1 MIHEDT
7 NFTSKNIQKHHCKF
21 CDFGCSKIGDWNR
34 HKTTLKHKKEEE
46 RYKMIQNDTTKTSIY
61 IHQYVCDCGKEYK
74 HHSGLWRHKK
84 QCTYQDSKMETT
96 NVAHSDEINEL
107 KEFMKYLM
115 QENSEMKNMMMEV
128 IKNGTISNT
137 NSHNTNNSH
146 NKAAL

>member
-1 MIHEDT
+1 MPKNAEKFHCKKC
-7 NFTSKNIQKHHCKF
+7 NFTCYKKSNYDKHLLTRKHNNVNGINQKNAVEGYT
-21 CDFGCSKIGDWNR
+21 CDVCN
-34 HKTTLKHKKEEE
+34 KTFKD
-46 RYKMIQNDTTKTSIY
+46 R
-61 IHQYVCDCGKEYK
+61 
-74 HHSGLWRHKK
+74 SGLWRHKK

-128 IKNGTISNT
+128 IKNGTVA
-137 NSHNTNNSH
+137 NSHNTISTNNSH

>member
-1 MIHEDT
+1 MSTDLGSESSEKFHCIICDYY
-7 NFTSKNIQKHHCKF
+7 TSRKSQLV
-21 CDFGCSKIGDWNR
+21 R
-34 HKTTLKHKKEEE
+34 HNLTDKHKNQQLSTFVNEKVPESS
-46 RYKMIQNDTTKTSIY
+46 NTFT
-61 IHQYVCDCGKEYK
+61 CDCGKNYK
-74 HHSGLWRHKK
+74 DKSGLWRHKK

-128 IKNGTISNT
+128 IKNGTNT
-137 NSHNTNNSH
+137 NSHNTISTNSH